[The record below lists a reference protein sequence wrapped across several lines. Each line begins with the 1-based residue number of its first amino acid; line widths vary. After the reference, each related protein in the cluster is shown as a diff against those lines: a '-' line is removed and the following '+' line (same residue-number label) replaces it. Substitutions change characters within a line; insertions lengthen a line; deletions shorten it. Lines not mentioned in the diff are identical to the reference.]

1 MASCASSMMAW
12 AIITFSV
19 RKNFKVSCTA
29 LSWVLLMR
37 PWASLRISTL
47 RLFTLGR
54 TTKSNVP
61 SLICWPTPAL
71 RKLSTACGTGASGEK
86 RKYLRSS

>member
-1 MASCASSMMAW
+1 MMAW
-12 AIITFSV
+12 AMTTFSV

-29 LSWVLLMR
+29 SSWVLLMR
-37 PWASLRISTL
+37 PWANFLMSTL
-47 RLFTLGR
+47 RLFAFALG
-54 TTKSNVP
+54 TKSNVP
-61 SLICWPTPAL
+61 SLICWPTPAF

>member
-12 AIITFSV
+12 AMTTFSV
-19 RKNFKVSCTA
+19 RKNFNVSCTA
-29 LSWVLLMR
+29 SSWVLLMR
-37 PWASLRISTL
+37 PWANFLMSTL

-61 SLICWPTPAL
+61 SLICWPTPVL
-71 RKLSTACGTGASGEK
+71 RKLSTA
-86 RKYLRSS
+86 